1 VYEEVAVY
9 LENVSE
15 AIEQE
20 INAALGSVEQQLH
33 DALRPRSRYLGEALD
48 EAVFEDEYAASDF
61 PARLRIL
68 LPLLPHASS
77 DAASVAAPGPRGGGV
92 MD

>member
-1 VYEEVAVY
+1 VIEHVYEEVAVY

-20 INAALGSVEQQLH
+20 INKSALLGAVEQQLH

-61 PARLRIL
+61 PARLWIL
-68 LPLLPHASS
+68 LPLLAHASS
-77 DAASVAAPGPRGGGV
+77 F
-92 MD
+92 